1 MAEYRARTDTYQE
14 EVEGV
19 MAERNRNWLELDS
32 VPEAQ
37 SAADEYYRAE
47 LKMLRAEY
55 EKDLREIL
63 TRTTVAK

>member
-1 MAEYRARTDTYQE
+1 MAEYRLRTDTYQE

-19 MAERNRNWLELDS
+19 MAERNRTWLDLDS

-47 LKMLRAEY
+47 LKKLRAEY

-63 TRTTVAK
+63 TRTTVAR